1 MRKNKMM
8 RLASALLVLTLL
20 TTSIISGTFAKYTT
34 QDSAGDVARV
44 AKWGVVLQAAGSL
57 YGTNYQKSSNTIT
70 NGTEGISV
78 KGTQIAD
85 TNVIAPGTKNETGM
99 SFSINGTPEVST
111 FVQVKVA
118 GGNVFLAPNNYGV
131 MVECKA
137 VTADNIGS
145 LAADGLY
152 TSDDQESFT
161 KVETDADYNADMAY
175 YTLEDAVTVANYY
188 YPVEYTL
195 TGATTATGNENED
208 TMSKVLG
215 AIGDRLE
222 LDGWLPDYSDI
233 ACFTENTY
241 SGEFVPNTDL
251 AETMKLNDL
260 KLSWKWDYENDST
273 ATGDAAS
280 AKDRYDTILGHMM
293 AMTVDA
299 NPVDA
304 AKPSSDMKGIVV
316 YAAVGTDGTLA
327 ETYAPVVLISD
338 DVSVGSLNSDGT
350 SKTWTVYYVVNSED
364 EVIASLSTFFYID
377 MIVNQVD

>member
-78 KGTQIAD
+78 EGIQIAD
-85 TNVIAPGTKNETGM
+85 TNVIAPGTKNEKGM

-118 GGNVFLAPNNYGV
+118 GANVFLAPGDYGV

-161 KVETDADYNADMAY
+161 KVETNAGYNENMTY

-208 TMSKVLG
+208 TMSNVLE
-215 AIGDRLE
+215 AIDSR
-222 LDGWLPDYSDI
+222 LDGWLPAYNATDYS
-233 ACFTENTY
+233 TETTY
-241 SGEFVPNTDL
+241 SGEFDPNTDF

-260 KLSWKWDYENDST
+260 KLSWKWDYENDGT

-293 AMTVDA
+293 AMTVD
-299 NPVDA
+299 D

-327 ETYAPVVLISD
+327 ETYASVGLISD
-338 DVSVGSLNSDGT
+338 DVSVDSLNSDGT
-350 SKTWTVYYVVNSED
+350 SKTWRVYYVVNSEE

-377 MIVNQVD
+377 MIVKQVD

>member
-70 NGTEGISV
+70 NDTEGISV
-78 KGTQIAD
+78 EGIQIAD

-111 FVQVKVA
+111 YVQVKVA
-118 GGNVFLAPNNYGV
+118 GANVFLAPGDYGV
-131 MVECKA
+131 MVECEA

-152 TSDDQESFT
+152 TVDDEGSFT
-161 KVETDADYNADMAY
+161 KVETNASYNANKIY
-175 YTLEDAVTVANYY
+175 YTLEDAVTVANDY

-195 TGATTATGNENED
+195 DGVTSAEGDENED
-208 TMSKVLG
+208 TMSNVLE
-215 AIGDRLE
+215 AIDGRLK
-222 LDGWLPDYSDI
+222 LDGWLPDYNATDY
-233 ACFTENTY
+233 FTENTY
-241 SGEFVPNTDL
+241 SGEFDPNTDL
-251 AETMKLNDL
+251 ADTMKLNNL

-280 AKDRYDTILGHMM
+280 VKDRYDTILGHMM
-293 AMTVDA
+293 AMTVDDAA
-299 NPVDA
+299 NPL
-304 AKPSSDMKGIVV
+304 SDMKGIVV

-327 ETYAPVVLISD
+327 ETYAPVVLNSE
-338 DVSVGSLNSDGT
+338 DVSVDSLNSDGT
-350 SKTWTVYYVVNSED
+350 SKTWTVYHVMNSED
-364 EVIASLSTFFYID
+364 EVIANLSTFFYID

>member
-57 YGTNYQKSSNTIT
+57 YGTNYQESSNTIT

-131 MVECKA
+131 MVECEA

-161 KVETDADYNADMAY
+161 KVETNASYNENMTY
-175 YTLEDAVTVANYY
+175 YTLEDAVTVANDY

-195 TGATTATGNENED
+195 TGTTSAEGDENED
-208 TMSKVLG
+208 TMSNVLD
-215 AIGDRLE
+215 AIDGRLR
-222 LDGWLPDYSDI
+222 LDGWLPDRCETGYS
-233 ACFTENTY
+233 TETTY
-241 SGEFVPNTDL
+241 SGEFDPNTDF

-260 KLSWKWDYENDST
+260 KLSWMWDYENDST

-293 AMTVDA
+293 AMTVDEA
-299 NPVDA
+299 NS
-304 AKPSSDMKGIVV
+304 SSDMKGIVV
-316 YAAVGTDGTLA
+316 YADVGTDGTLA
-327 ETYAPVVLISD
+327 ETYAPVVLSSD
-338 DVSVGSLNSDGT
+338 DVSVDSLNSDGT

>member
-70 NGTEGISV
+70 NDTEGISV
-78 KGTQIAD
+78 EGTQIAD
-85 TNVIAPGTKNETGM
+85 TNVIAPGTKNEKGM
-99 SFSINGTPEVST
+99 SFSINGKPEVST

-118 GGNVFLAPNNYGV
+118 GANVFLAPGDYGV

-152 TSDDQESFT
+152 TVDDEGSFT
-161 KVETDADYNADMAY
+161 KVATNAGYNTDMAY

-188 YPVEYTL
+188 YPVEYKL
-195 TGATTATGNENED
+195 TGATTADGDEDED
-208 TMSKVLG
+208 TMSNVLG
-215 AIGDRLE
+215 AIGDSLGP
-222 LDGWLPDYSDI
+222 DGWSTNNDETGYS
-233 ACFTENTY
+233 TETTY
-241 SGEFVPNTDL
+241 SREFVPNTDL
-251 AETMKLNDL
+251 AGTMKLNDL

-280 AKDRYDTILGHMM
+280 VKDRYDTILGHMM
-293 AMTVDA
+293 AMTVDE
-299 NPVDA
+299 

-316 YAAVGTDGTLA
+316 YAADGTDGTLA
-327 ETYAPVVLISD
+327 ETYAPVVLNSEE
-338 DVSVGSLNSDGT
+338 VSVGSLNSDGT
-350 SKTWTVYYVVNSED
+350 SKTWTDYHVMNSD
-364 EVIASLSTFFYID
+364 DVVIANLSTFFYID

>member
-57 YGTNYQKSSNTIT
+57 YGTNYQESSNTIT
-70 NGTEGISV
+70 NDTEGISV

-131 MVECKA
+131 MVECEA

-152 TSDDQESFT
+152 TIDDEGSFT
-161 KVETDADYNADMAY
+161 KVATKAGYNENMTY
-175 YTLEDAVTVANYY
+175 YTLEDAVTVANDY

-195 TGATTATGNENED
+195 TGTTSAYGNENED
-208 TMSKVLG
+208 TMSKVLK
-215 AIGDRLE
+215 AIGDSLGP
-222 LDGWLPDYSDI
+222 DGWTTNNDETGYS
-233 ACFTENTY
+233 TETTY
-241 SGEFVPNTDL
+241 SREFDPNTDL

-260 KLSWKWDYENDST
+260 KLSWKWDYENDSR

-293 AMTVDA
+293 AMTVD
-299 NPVDA
+299 DA

-327 ETYAPVVLISD
+327 ETYAPVVLISEEA
-338 DVSVGSLNSDGT
+338 SVGSLNSDGT